1 MLFYISAYHHL
12 SCIVNI
18 YFHII
23 YTAIQQVYFKIKTM
37 TKYLKMTVDING
49 LYYSL
54 TGVQS
59 TNMKH
64 FGTWVNE
71 QRARGGSR
79 AVATSKME
87 GFNS

>member
-1 MLFYISAYHHL
+1 
-12 SCIVNI
+12 
-18 YFHII
+18 
-23 YTAIQQVYFKIKTM
+23 
-37 TKYLKMTVDING
+37 MTVDING

-71 QRARGGSR
+71 
-79 AVATSKME
+79 
-87 GFNS
+87 